1 MTRISRRNAL
11 VLASALL
18 LGAGRDDE
26 FASLLDGGGDP
37 SHALAGFAGIGFDS
51 PTAPARSLCA
61 AGHAHFAPDRA
72 MTIDSPMRVA
82 SISKHIAVLGFLQL
96 LERGRLGLDDEAS
109 DHLGFR
115 LRHPL
120 YPDAI
125 ITLRHLLTHTSGL
138 RNGPS
143 YPVPYGRPL
152 SAALLPGGLQYDD
165 AGWWSPF
172 GQPPGWFNY
181 ADVNFAAI
189 AQAMERASG
198 QRFDR
203 YMTEHVFQPLKL
215 DCGYNWSGVSQAAR
229 ARAATLYRKG
239 RDENHF
245 VSNGPW
251 VAQIDDPPPPAPAI
265 SGPRAPEIGDRPLDA
280 YELGTNG
287 FVFAP
292 QGGLR
297 IGAKDL
303 SRLARLLAANGTLDG
318 VEIVRPQSLSLARR
332 PQWIY
337 DSAKPNG
344 APYGGGGILAYGLG
358 TSILTAT
365 RGRQGD
371 DLFAGCDGWVGHL
384 GEAYGLLS
392 GLWIDPRSGAGMVY
406 MLNGV
411 SSGAEAN
418 AGARSAFTRQEEAL
432 AKLCRASIT
441 PAQVGL

>member
-1 MTRISRRNAL
+1 MLTRRTA
-11 VLASALL
+11 VTMAAGLL
-18 LGAGRDDE
+18 LGAGQAD
-26 FASLLDGGGDP
+26 ALTALLTGGGEP
-37 SHALAGFAGIGFDS
+37 EHALAGFAGIGFDS
-51 PTAPARSLCA
+51 PTGPDRRRFA
-61 AGHAHFAPDRA
+61 AGRAHFAPDRA
-72 MTIDSPMRVA
+72 MTLDSPMRVA

-96 LERGRLGLDDEAS
+96 LERGRLGLDDDAS
-109 DHLGFR
+109 DYVGFR

-120 YPDAI
+120 YPDAV
-125 ITLRHLLTHTSGL
+125 ITLRHVLSHTSGL

-152 SAALLPGGLQYDD
+152 SAALLPGGVQYDK
-165 AGWWSPF
+165 AGWWSPL
-172 GQPPGWFNY
+172 GQPPGWFEY

-198 QRFDR
+198 QRFDH
-203 YMTEHVFQPLKL
+203 YMTEHVFKPLSL
-215 DCGYNWSGVSQAAR
+215 DCGYNWSGVSQTAR
-229 ARAATLYRKG
+229 DRAATLYRKG
-239 RDENHF
+239 KDEDHF
-245 VSNGPW
+245 VPQGPW
-251 VAQIDDPPPPAPAI
+251 VAQIDDPPPQAPAI

-297 IGAKDL
+297 ISARDL
-303 SRLARLLAANGTLDG
+303 SRLARLLAADGALDG
-318 VEIVRPQSLSLARR
+318 VEIVRAQSLALARR

-337 DSAKPNG
+337 DPAKPNG

-358 TSILTAT
+358 TSILTQT
-365 RGRQGD
+365 SGRQGD
-371 DLFAGCDGWVGHL
+371 DLFDGCKGWVGHL

-392 GLWIDPRSGAGMVY
+392 GLWIDPRSGSGMVY

-418 AGARSAFTRQEEAL
+418 AGAHSSFTRQEEAL
-432 AKLCRASIT
+432 AALCRAR
-441 PAQVGL
+441 A

>member
-1 MTRISRRNAL
+1 MISRRNTL

-26 FASLLDGGGDP
+26 LSALLNGGGDP
-37 SHALAGFAGIGFDS
+37 SHALAGFCGIGFDS
-51 PTAPARSLCA
+51 PTDLAGRSFARGC
-61 AGHAHFAPDRA
+61 AHFAPDRA
-72 MTIDSPMRVA
+72 MTLDSPMRVA

-96 LERGRLGLDDEAS
+96 LERGRLGLDDDAS

-120 YPDAI
+120 YPDAV
-125 ITLRHLLTHTSGL
+125 ITLRRLLTHTSGL

-152 SAALLPGGLQYDD
+152 SAALLPGGVQYDQG
-165 AGWWSPF
+165 GWWSPM
-172 GQPPGWFNY
+172 GQPPGWFEY

-189 AQAMERASG
+189 AQVMERASG
-198 QRFDR
+198 QRFDH

-229 ARAATLYRKG
+229 DRAATLYRKG
-239 RDENHF
+239 KDEAHF
-245 VSNGPW
+245 VPNGPW
-251 VAQIDDPPPPAPAI
+251 VAQIDDPPPNAPAV

-297 IGAKDL
+297 ISAKDL
-303 SRLARLLAANGTLDG
+303 ARLARLLAANGTLDG
-318 VEIVRPQSLSLARR
+318 VQIVPPQSLALARR
-332 PQWIY
+332 PQWTY
-337 DSAKPNG
+337 DRAKPNG

-365 RGRQGD
+365 PGRQGD
-371 DLFAGCDGWVGHL
+371 DLFAGCAGWVGHL

-392 GLWIDPRSGAGMVY
+392 GLWINPRGGGGMVY
-406 MLNGV
+406 MLSGV
-411 SSGAEAN
+411 SSSPEAN

-432 AKLCRASIT
+432 ARLSRVAGT
-441 PAQVGL
+441 TTAARL

>member
-1 MTRISRRNAL
+1 MTMINRRNAL
-11 VLASALL
+11 VLASSLL

-26 FASLLDGGGDP
+26 LTTLLNGGGDP
-37 SHALAGFAGIGFDS
+37 THALAGFAGIGFAS
-51 PTAPARSLCA
+51 TTAPDRRHFA
-61 AGHAHFAPDRA
+61 AGCAHFAPDRA
-72 MTIDSPMRVA
+72 MTLNSPMRVA
-82 SISKHIAVLGFLQL
+82 SISKHIAVLGFLRL
-96 LERGRLGLDDEAS
+96 LEQGRLGLDDDAS

-120 YPDAI
+120 YPDAV
-125 ITLRHLLTHTSGL
+125 ITLRHLLSHTSGL

-152 SAALLPGGLQYDD
+152 SAALLPGGVQYDN
-165 AGWWSPF
+165 AGWWSPM
-172 GQPPGWFNY
+172 GEPPGWFEY

-203 YMTEHVFQPLKL
+203 YMTEHVFEPLKL

-229 ARAATLYRKG
+229 DRAATLYRKG

-245 VSNGPW
+245 VPTGPW
-251 VAQIDDPPPPAPAI
+251 VAQIDDPPPTAPAI

-297 IGAKDL
+297 ISPRDL
-303 SRLARLLAANGTLDG
+303 ARLTRLLAANGTLGG

-332 PQWIY
+332 PQWTY
-337 DSAKPNG
+337 NPSKPNG

-365 RGRQGD
+365 PGRQGD
-371 DLFAGCDGWVGHL
+371 DLFAGCAGWVGHL

-432 AKLCRASIT
+432 ARLCRAFAT
-441 PAQVGL
+441 PTPTRL